1 MQISTILLAIA
12 TLLLSTLTA
21 GQESPYVTLPA
32 SQGII
37 RDQGNRCL
45 NSSAQL
51 QQFDYAT
58 DCTTLYVDNQGHV
71 YNGDGLY
78 LTIIAVGIGEDILGF
93 FNGDP
98 ADTWIYDE
106 DQSNPEGGIFGALCS
121 PSIYCPTGWAVVS
134 NRGSI
139 GPAREGDAGSFLLTF
154 ESVESAAE

>member
-45 NSSAQL
+45 NSNAQL

-98 ADTWIYDE
+98 VDTWIYDE
-106 DQSNPEGGIFGALCS
+106 GQSVDALSSSS
-121 PSIYCPTGWAVVS
+121 PSS
-134 NRGSI
+134 
-139 GPAREGDAGSFLLTF
+139 L
-154 ESVESAAE
+154 